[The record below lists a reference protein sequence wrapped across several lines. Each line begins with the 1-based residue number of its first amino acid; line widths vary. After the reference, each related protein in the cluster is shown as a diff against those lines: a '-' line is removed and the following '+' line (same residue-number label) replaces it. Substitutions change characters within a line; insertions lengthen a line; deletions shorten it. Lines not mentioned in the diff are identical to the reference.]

1 MPRGDRFKETVWKTM
16 ATKDNGGE
24 RADNSWGEATD
35 HSVGL
40 TSEERERERIGLKR
54 RLPDNF
60 WESLDQTDRQSVSK
74 AFP

>member
-1 MPRGDRFKETVWKTM
+1 MPRRDRFKETVWKTM

-24 RADNSWGEATD
+24 REDNSWGEATD
-35 HSVGL
+35 HNVGL
-40 TSEERERERIGLKR
+40 TSVERERERIGLKR

-60 WESLDQTDRQSVSK
+60 WESLDQTDRQSLSK